1 MHGSWRNAVLRS
13 TWAAGAGASIILAVL
28 TCILTP
34 AAAHAQRGKPAPE
47 FTRQGLL
54 ITNFTAQSEGVS
66 VDDIIG
72 RLLKAVAK
80 NQAA

>member
-1 MHGSWRNAVLRS
+1 MLRS

-34 AAAHAQRGKPAPE
+34 AAAHAQRGKAAPE

-54 ITNFTAQSEGVS
+54 ITNFVAGPGYLSTMGL
-66 VDDIIG
+66 G
-72 RLLKAVAK
+72 PRKGLLLMLMLCP
-80 NQAA
+80 